1 MSENIST
8 VSYDKTQVGDDTVRT
23 IWDLFLRRFKRHKP
37 AIVSLA
43 ILVVLGVICYSS
55 PLFIEEDAVHRIDVK
70 MMRKPPSAEHP
81 LGTDDVGRDML
92 LRLIYGGIISLRI
105 GVLAAA
111 IGVTIGVA
119 VGTVAGYFGGWVDN
133 ILMRVAEA
141 LLSIPQLFILIVLSR
156 VLGTSVLIITTV
168 IGVLSWMRISRLV
181 RANVLSLRERDYVTA
196 ARAQGAPVSRI
207 LMRHIVPNTLAPIV
221 VAGTLQV
228 GRAIVL
234 EASLSFLGMGVQPPT
249 ATWGSMLNRA
259 QAFLT
264 TAPWIAI
271 APGVAILVVV
281 LCVNFLGDGLRDALD
296 PQSYR

>member
-1 MSENIST
+1 MYVDDLSSAIYFIINKKFRKNKRLLNYLNKNSLINVGSGNEYSIKKFATKIAKVVNCKSKLKFNKNFPDGMLRKILEHLLTPTRIYVKQVLDLIKRIPIKSISHIT
-8 VSYDKTQVGDDTVRT
+8 G
-23 IWDLFLRRFKRHKP
+23 
-37 AIVSLA
+37 
-43 ILVVLGVICYSS
+43 G
-55 PLFIEEDAVHRIDVK
+55 
-70 MMRKPPSAEHP
+70 
-81 LGTDDVGRDML
+81 G
-92 LRLIYGGIISLRI
+92 LI
-105 GVLAAA
+105 
-111 IGVTIGVA
+111 
-119 VGTVAGYFGGWVDN
+119 DN
-133 ILMRVAEA
+133 ILMRIAEA

-196 ARAQGAPVSRI
+196 ARAQGAPVGRI

-259 QAFLT
+259 QAYLT

-271 APGVAILVVV
+271 APGVMILVVV

>member
-1 MSENIST
+1 M
-8 VSYDKTQVGDDTVRT
+8 
-23 IWDLFLRRFKRHKP
+23 
-37 AIVSLA
+37 
-43 ILVVLGVICYSS
+43 
-55 PLFIEEDAVHRIDVK
+55 
-70 MMRKPPSAEHP
+70 
-81 LGTDDVGRDML
+81 
-92 LRLIYGGIISLRI
+92 
-105 GVLAAA
+105 
-111 IGVTIGVA
+111 
-119 VGTVAGYFGGWVDN
+119 
-133 ILMRVAEA
+133 
-141 LLSIPQLFILIVLSR
+141 
-156 VLGTSVLIITTV
+156 

-259 QAFLT
+259 QAYLT

>member
-1 MSENIST
+1 MSENT
-8 VSYDKTQVGDDTVRT
+8 VITSYDESMVDQDTVRT
-23 IWDLFLRRFKRHKP
+23 IWHLFLRRFKRHKP
-37 AIVSLA
+37 AIVSL
-43 ILVVLGVICYSS
+43 IVLFVLAAICYSA
-55 PLFIEEDAVHRIDVK
+55 PLYIDEDDVHRIDVK

-92 LRLIYGGIISLRI
+92 LRLIFGGIISLRI
-105 GVLAAA
+105 GVFAAL
-111 IGVTIGVA
+111 IGVTIGVTI
-119 VGTVAGYFGGWVDN
+119 GTIAGYYTGWVDN
-133 ILMRVAEA
+133 VLMRVAEA

-156 VLGTSVLIITTV
+156 IVGTSVFIITVV

-196 ARAQGAPVSRI
+196 ARAQGASVSRI

-259 QAFLT
+259 QAYLT

-271 APGVAILVVV
+271 APGVMILVVV

-296 PQSYR
+296 PQSYH

>member
-1 MSENIST
+1 MSENT
-8 VSYDKTQVGDDTVRT
+8 VITSYDQSRVEHETVRT

-37 AIVSLA
+37 AIASL
-43 ILVVLGVICYSS
+43 ILLVVLATICYSA
-55 PLFIEEDAVHRIDVK
+55 PLFIDEDDVHRIDTK

-92 LRLIYGGIISLRI
+92 LRLVFGGIVSLRI
-105 GVLAAA
+105 GVLAAL
-111 IGVTIGVA
+111 IGVTLGVTI
-119 VGTVAGYFGGWVDN
+119 GTVAGYFSGWIDN
-133 ILMRVAEA
+133 VLMRTAEA
-141 LLSIPQLFILIVLSR
+141 LLSIPQLFILIVLGR
-156 VLGTSVLIITTV
+156 VLGSSVFMITAV

-221 VAGTLQV
+221 VAGTLLV

-259 QAFLT
+259 QAYLT

-271 APGVAILVVV
+271 APGVMILLVI

>member
-1 MSENIST
+1 MSENKVIT
-8 VSYDKTQVGDDTVRT
+8 SYEESMVGQDTVRT

-37 AIVSLA
+37 AIVSL
-43 ILVVLGVICYSS
+43 IVLFVLAAICYSA
-55 PLFIEEDAVHRIDVK
+55 PLYIEEDAVHRIDVK
-70 MMRKPPSAEHP
+70 MMRKPPSLEHP

-92 LRLIYGGIISLRI
+92 LRLIFGGIISLRI
-105 GVLAAA
+105 GVLAAL
-111 IGVTIGVA
+111 IGVTIGVT
-119 VGTVAGYFGGWVDN
+119 VGTIAGYFTGWVDN
-133 ILMRVAEA
+133 LLMRIAEA

-156 VLGTSVLIITTV
+156 IMGTSVFIITAV

-196 ARAQGAPVSRI
+196 ARAQGASVSRI
-207 LMRHIVPNTLAPIV
+207 IMRHIVPNTLAPIV

-259 QAFLT
+259 QAYLT

-271 APGVAILVVV
+271 APGVMILVVV

>member
-1 MSENIST
+1 MSENKVIT
-8 VSYDKTQVGDDTVRT
+8 SYEESMVGQDTVRT

-37 AIVSLA
+37 AIVSL
-43 ILVVLGVICYSS
+43 IVLFVLAAICYSA
-55 PLFIEEDAVHRIDVK
+55 PLYIEEDAVHRIDVK
-70 MMRKPPSAEHP
+70 MMRKPPSLEHP

-92 LRLIYGGIISLRI
+92 LRLIFGGIISLRI
-105 GVLAAA
+105 GVLAAL
-111 IGVTIGVA
+111 IGVTIGVT
-119 VGTVAGYFGGWVDN
+119 VGTIAGYFTGWVDN
-133 ILMRVAEA
+133 LLMRIAEA

-156 VLGTSVLIITTV
+156 IMGTSVFIITAV

-207 LMRHIVPNTLAPIV
+207 LMRHIIPNTLAPIV

-259 QAFLT
+259 QAYLT

-271 APGVAILVVV
+271 APGVMILVVV

>member
-1 MSENIST
+1 
-8 VSYDKTQVGDDTVRT
+8 
-23 IWDLFLRRFKRHKP
+23 
-37 AIVSLA
+37 
-43 ILVVLGVICYSS
+43 
-55 PLFIEEDAVHRIDVK
+55 
-70 MMRKPPSAEHP
+70 MMRKPPSVEHP

-92 LRLIYGGIISLRI
+92 LRLIFGGIISLRI

-111 IGVTIGVA
+111 IGVILGVTI
-119 VGTVAGYFGGWVDN
+119 GTVAGYFGGFVDN
-133 ILMRVAEA
+133 LLMRIAEA

-181 RANVLSLRERDYVTA
+181 RANVLSLKERDYVTA
-196 ARAQGAPVSRI
+196 ARAQGAPVQRI

-259 QAFLT
+259 QAYLT

>member
-1 MSENIST
+1 L
-8 VSYDKTQVGDDTVRT
+8 Y
-23 IWDLFLRRFKRHKP
+23 
-37 AIVSLA
+37 
-43 ILVVLGVICYSS
+43 
-55 PLFIEEDAVHRIDVK
+55 IEEDAVHRIDVK
-70 MMRKPPSAEHP
+70 MMRKPPSLEHP

-92 LRLIYGGIISLRI
+92 LRLIFGGIISLRI
-105 GVLAAA
+105 GVLAAL
-111 IGVTIGVA
+111 IGVTIGVT
-119 VGTVAGYFGGWVDN
+119 VGTIAGYFTGWVDN
-133 ILMRVAEA
+133 LIMRIAEA

-156 VLGTSVLIITTV
+156 ILGTSVFIITVV

-259 QAFLT
+259 QAYLT

-271 APGVAILVVV
+271 APGVMILVVV

>member
-1 MSENIST
+1 MSENT
-8 VSYDKTQVGDDTVRT
+8 VITSYDQSRVEHETVRT

-37 AIVSLA
+37 AIASL
-43 ILVVLGVICYSS
+43 ILLVVLATICYSA
-55 PLFIEEDAVHRIDVK
+55 PLFIDEDEVHRIDTK

-92 LRLIYGGIISLRI
+92 LRLVFGGIVSLRI
-105 GVLAAA
+105 GVLAAL
-111 IGVTIGVA
+111 IGVTIGVTI
-119 VGTVAGYFGGWVDN
+119 GTVAGYFSGWIDN
-133 ILMRVAEA
+133 VLMRTAEA
-141 LLSIPQLFILIVLSR
+141 LLSIPQLFILIVLGR
-156 VLGTSVLIITTV
+156 VLGSSVFMITAV

-221 VAGTLQV
+221 VAGTLLV

-259 QAFLT
+259 QAYLT

-271 APGVAILVVV
+271 APGVMILLVI

>member
-1 MSENIST
+1 MSDNT
-8 VSYDKTQVGDDTVRT
+8 VITSYDESMVDQDTVRT

-37 AIVSLA
+37 AIVSL
-43 ILVVLGVICYSS
+43 IVLFVLAAICYSA
-55 PLFIEEDAVHRIDVK
+55 PLYIEEDAVHRIDVK
-70 MMRKPPSAEHP
+70 MMRKPPSLEHP

-92 LRLIYGGIISLRI
+92 LRIIFGGIISLRI
-105 GVLAAA
+105 GVLAAL
-111 IGVTIGVA
+111 IGVTIGVTI
-119 VGTVAGYFGGWVDN
+119 GTIAGYYSGWVDN
-133 ILMRVAEA
+133 VLMRIAEA

-156 VLGTSVLIITTV
+156 ILGSSVLVITAV

-259 QAFLT
+259 QAYLT

-271 APGVAILVVV
+271 APGVMILVVV

>member
-1 MSENIST
+1 MSENT
-8 VSYDKTQVGDDTVRT
+8 VITSYDQLRVEHETVRT

-37 AIVSLA
+37 AIASL
-43 ILVVLGVICYSS
+43 ILLVILATICYSA
-55 PLFIEEDAVHRIDVK
+55 PLFIDEDDVHRIDTK

-92 LRLIYGGIISLRI
+92 LRLIFGGIVSLRI
-105 GVLAAA
+105 GVLAAL
-111 IGVTIGVA
+111 IGVSLGVTIGV
-119 VGTVAGYFGGWVDN
+119 VAGYFGGWVDSV
-133 ILMRVAEA
+133 LMRTAEA
-141 LLSIPQLFILIVLSR
+141 LLSIPQLFILIVLGR
-156 VLGTSVLIITTV
+156 VLGSSVFMITAV

-221 VAGTLQV
+221 VAGTLLV

-259 QAFLT
+259 QAYLT

-271 APGVAILVVV
+271 APGVMILVVI

>member
-1 MSENIST
+1 
-8 VSYDKTQVGDDTVRT
+8 V
-23 IWDLFLRRFKRHKP
+23 
-37 AIVSLA
+37 
-43 ILVVLGVICYSS
+43 
-55 PLFIEEDAVHRIDVK
+55 
-70 MMRKPPSAEHP
+70 EHP

-92 LRLIYGGIISLRI
+92 LRLIFGGIISLRI

-111 IGVTIGVA
+111 IGVILGVTI
-119 VGTVAGYFGGWVDN
+119 GTVAGYFGGFVDN
-133 ILMRVAEA
+133 LLMRIAEA

-196 ARAQGAPVSRI
+196 ARAQGAPVRRI

-259 QAFLT
+259 QAYLT

>member
-1 MSENIST
+1 MSENT
-8 VSYDKTQVGDDTVRT
+8 VITSYDQLRVEHETVRT

-37 AIVSLA
+37 AIASL
-43 ILVVLGVICYSS
+43 ILLVILATICYSA
-55 PLFIEEDAVHRIDVK
+55 PLFIDEDDVHRIDTK

-92 LRLIYGGIISLRI
+92 LRLIFGGIVSLRI
-105 GVLAAA
+105 GVLAAL
-111 IGVTIGVA
+111 IGVSLGVTIGV
-119 VGTVAGYFGGWVDN
+119 VAGYFGGWVDSV
-133 ILMRVAEA
+133 LMRTAEA
-141 LLSIPQLFILIVLSR
+141 LLSIPQLFILIVLGR
-156 VLGTSVLIITTV
+156 VLGSSVFMITAV

-221 VAGTLQV
+221 VAGTLLV

-259 QAFLT
+259 QAYLT

-271 APGVAILVVV
+271 APGVMILLVI

>member
-1 MSENIST
+1 MNEDT
-8 VSYDKTQVGDDTVRT
+8 VITSYDEAQVGQETIQT

-37 AIVSLA
+37 AIVSLILLAVLAA
-43 ILVVLGVICYSS
+43 ICFSS
-55 PLFIEEDAVHRIDVK
+55 PLYIDEDDVHRLDTK

-92 LRLIYGGIISLRI
+92 LRIIYGGIISLRI
-105 GVLAAA
+105 GVLAAS
-111 IGVTIGVA
+111 IGVSLGVTIG
-119 VGTVAGYFGGWVDN
+119 TVCGYFGGWIDN
-133 ILMRVAEA
+133 VLMRIAEA
-141 LLSIPQLFILIVLSR
+141 LLSIPTLFILIVLSR
-156 VLGTSVLIITTV
+156 VLGSSVIIIITV

-259 QAFLT
+259 QAYLT

-271 APGVAILVVV
+271 APGVMILVVV

>member
-1 MSENIST
+1 MSENKVIT
-8 VSYDKTQVGDDTVRT
+8 SYEESMVGQDTVRT

-37 AIVSLA
+37 AIVSL
-43 ILVVLGVICYSS
+43 IVLFVLAAICYSA
-55 PLFIEEDAVHRIDVK
+55 PLYIEEDAVHRIDVK
-70 MMRKPPSAEHP
+70 MMRKPPSLEHP

-92 LRLIYGGIISLRI
+92 LRLIFGGIISLRI
-105 GVLAAA
+105 GVLAAL
-111 IGVTIGVA
+111 IGVTIGVT
-119 VGTVAGYFGGWVDN
+119 VGTIAGYFTGWVDN
-133 ILMRVAEA
+133 LLMRIAEA

-156 VLGTSVLIITTV
+156 IMGTSVFIITAV

-207 LMRHIVPNTLAPIV
+207 MMRHIIPNTLAPIV

-259 QAFLT
+259 QAYLT

-271 APGVAILVVV
+271 APGVMILVVV

>member
-1 MSENIST
+1 M
-8 VSYDKTQVGDDTVRT
+8 
-23 IWDLFLRRFKRHKP
+23 
-37 AIVSLA
+37 
-43 ILVVLGVICYSS
+43 
-55 PLFIEEDAVHRIDVK
+55 
-70 MMRKPPSAEHP
+70 PPSAEHP

-111 IGVTIGVA
+111 IGVSIGVA
-119 VGTVAGYFGGWVDN
+119 VGTVAGYFGGLIDN
-133 ILMRVAEA
+133 ILMRIAEA

-207 LMRHIVPNTLAPIV
+207 LLRHIVPNTLAPIV

-259 QAFLT
+259 QAYLT
-264 TAPWIAI
+264 TAPWIDI
-271 APGVAILVVV
+271 
-281 LCVNFLGDGLRDALD
+281 
-296 PQSYR
+296 ST

>member
-1 MSENIST
+1 MSDNT
-8 VSYDKTQVGDDTVRT
+8 VITSYDESMVDQDTVRT

-37 AIVSLA
+37 AIVSL
-43 ILVVLGVICYSS
+43 IVLFVLAAICYSA
-55 PLFIEEDAVHRIDVK
+55 PLYIEEDAVHRIDVK

-92 LRLIYGGIISLRI
+92 LRIIFGGIISLRI
-105 GVLAAA
+105 GVLAAL
-111 IGVTIGVA
+111 IGVTIGVTI
-119 VGTVAGYFGGWVDN
+119 GTIAGYYSGWVDN
-133 ILMRVAEA
+133 VLMRIAEA

-156 VLGTSVLIITTV
+156 ILGSSVLVITAV

-259 QAFLT
+259 QAYLT

-271 APGVAILVVV
+271 APGVMILVVV

>member
-228 GRAIVL
+228 GRA
-234 EASLSFLGMGVQPPT
+234 T
-249 ATWGSMLNRA
+249 R
-259 QAFLT
+259 
-264 TAPWIAI
+264 
-271 APGVAILVVV
+271 
-281 LCVNFLGDGLRDALD
+281 
-296 PQSYR
+296 

>member
-1 MSENIST
+1 MSENT
-8 VSYDKTQVGDDTVRT
+8 VITSYDQSRIEHETVRT
-23 IWDLFLRRFKRHKP
+23 IWDLFLKRFKRHKP
-37 AIVSLA
+37 AIASL
-43 ILVVLGVICYSS
+43 ILLVILATICYSS
-55 PLFIEEDAVHRIDVK
+55 PLFIDEDDVHRIDTK
-70 MMRKPPSAEHP
+70 MMRMAPSAEHP

-92 LRLIYGGIISLRI
+92 LRLIFGGIISLRI
-105 GVLAAA
+105 GVLAAL
-111 IGVTIGVA
+111 IGVSLGVTI
-119 VGTVAGYFGGWVDN
+119 GTVAGYFGGWVDN
-133 ILMRVAEA
+133 VLMRTAEA

-156 VLGTSVLIITTV
+156 VLGSSVFMITAV

-221 VAGTLQV
+221 VAGTLLV

-259 QAFLT
+259 QAYLT

-271 APGVAILVVV
+271 APGVMILVVI

>member
-1 MSENIST
+1 MSENKVIT
-8 VSYDKTQVGDDTVRT
+8 SYEESMVGQDTVRT

-37 AIVSLA
+37 AIVSL
-43 ILVVLGVICYSS
+43 IVLFVLAAICYSA
-55 PLFIEEDAVHRIDVK
+55 PLYIEEDAVHRIDVK
-70 MMRKPPSAEHP
+70 MMRKPPSLEHP

-92 LRLIYGGIISLRI
+92 LRIIFGGIISLRI
-105 GVLAAA
+105 GVLAAL
-111 IGVTIGVA
+111 IGVTIGVT
-119 VGTVAGYFGGWVDN
+119 VGTIAGYFTGWVDN
-133 ILMRVAEA
+133 LLMRIAEA

-156 VLGTSVLIITTV
+156 IMGTSVFIITAV

-196 ARAQGAPVSRI
+196 ARAQGASVSRI
-207 LMRHIVPNTLAPIV
+207 IMRHIVPNTLAPIV

-259 QAFLT
+259 QAYLT

-271 APGVAILVVV
+271 APGVMILVVV

>member
-1 MSENIST
+1 
-8 VSYDKTQVGDDTVRT
+8 
-23 IWDLFLRRFKRHKP
+23 
-37 AIVSLA
+37 
-43 ILVVLGVICYSS
+43 
-55 PLFIEEDAVHRIDVK
+55 
-70 MMRKPPSAEHP
+70 
-81 LGTDDVGRDML
+81 ML

-119 VGTVAGYFGGWVDN
+119 VGTVAGYFGGFIDN

-259 QAFLT
+259 QAYLT